1 MTIFTFRID
10 INHISSLILIS
21 NSPSMNRTQPL
32 IQSEDLLRLP
42 PASYILIDASFGK
55 ANYEEK
61 HLKGAIY
68 VDLNTQL
75 SDIKSDAADGG
86 RHPLPTPQQ
95 FSVLL
100 GQLGITPD
108 SLVIVYDNKNGGMSA
123 ARFWW
128 MMKAIGHEK
137 IQVVNGGLNA
147 AVASGFPT
155 SSASVT
161 PVPASPYPTDGW
173 KLPLSSL
180 DEVDAVA
187 QKESHIVVDVRET
200 DRYLGKVEPID
211 LVAGHIPG
219 AINIPF
225 SENLETDG
233 QFKSPDE
240 LKAKYQK
247 AFGDIPSENVIVHC
261 GSGVTACHTLLALAH
276 AGMEIPKLYVGSWS
290 EWSRNGKTIA

>member
-1 MTIFTFRID
+1 
-10 INHISSLILIS
+10 
-21 NSPSMNRTQPL
+21 MNQPLTPL
-32 IQSEDLLRLP
+32 IQAEELLRLNP
-42 PASYILIDASFGK
+42 SSYILVDASFGK
-55 ANYEEK
+55 TNYEAN

-86 RHPLPTPQQ
+86 RHPLPTAEQ
-95 FSVLL
+95 FSERL
-100 GQLGITPD
+100 GDLGITPD
-108 SLVIVYDNKNGGMSA
+108 SHVIVYDNKNGGMSA

-137 IQVVNGGLNA
+137 IQVLNGGINA

-155 SSASVT
+155 RNESVD
-161 PVPASPYPTDGW
+161 PVPASPYPIDRW
-173 KLPLSSL
+173 KLPLSNL
-180 DEVDAVA
+180 NEVEDVS
-187 QKESHIVVDVRET
+187 QKESHIVVDVREA

-233 QFKSPDE
+233 QFKSSDE
-240 LKAKYQK
+240 LKEKYQK
-247 AFGDIPSENVIVHC
+247 AFGETPTENIIVHC

-276 AGMEIPKLYVGSWS
+276 AEMEIPKLYVGSWS
-290 EWSRNGKTIA
+290 EWSRNGKTIATGA